1 MKVRTFII
9 LLILAIT
16 PLFAVAQEDVVESY
30 YRSGI
35 GWYAFFDDVDST
47 IDVARYYSQ
56 FFDMSNIDGQT
67 FYVTYRATSD
77 ANDTMHLIIQ
87 GKYNDSLI
95 IDMDTL
101 DCICNIGVAQLT
113 SSMTAFMP
121 IVRFKIENQNT
132 TGGLAADD
140 KELRIFM
147 YAKSLDTTPYYRVW
161 GNANP

>member
-1 MKVRTFII
+1 MKVRTLII
-9 LLILAIT
+9 LLLLAIT
-16 PLFAVAQEDVVESY
+16 PLIAVSQTTVTESY

-35 GWYAFFDDVDST
+35 GWYALFDDVDST
-47 IDVARYYSQ
+47 IDVARYYSK
-56 FFDMSNIDGQT
+56 FFDMSNVDGQT
-67 FYVTYRATSD
+67 FYITYRATSD
-77 ANDTMHLIIQ
+77 VNDTMHLIIQ

-132 TGGLAADD
+132 GGGLACDD
-140 KELRIFM
+140 KELYLFM
-147 YAKSLDTTPYYRVW
+147 YSKALDTTPYYRVW
-161 GNANP
+161 GNVNP